1 MMPSTSTSTSS
12 AAHASGD
19 DASCPCPISSASTL
33 SDPSFPA
40 LALTRRGNERRHRQ
54 ITLDNGLLV
63 LCCCSLISLATAAV
77 GGGWTSTGTTSKTA
91 GFLRPFQPSSAAA
104 ALGPSSSRSG
114 ASRRVATSPLYVSY
128 TGTSAG
134 SSPTPTTPVVVQFNH
149 SSVAITQDSSS
160 SLSLPPSQAAAR
172 TRSLVKPANLPGLSK
187 DDLILLRAGQR
198 VQHQIRNGC
207 MGSGYVVV
215 DVLADSKTVWETL
228 LNFERYSEMIPTI
241 RKIRVTSR
249 WRTMTK
255 GLFTLSKF
263 RFRLSVVHKHVP
275 EENRLDFYLDPDSA
289 QYRSIL
295 EMAEGFWFIDDRP
308 ADRPKGWTRVYMS
321 ATVKVN
327 NLVPMWLVEYAAER
341 ALKRATSWLKPY
353 VEQNRGGGER
363 REEM

>member
-1 MMPSTSTSTSS
+1 MPSTSTSISS
-12 AAHASGD
+12 AVHASGD
-19 DASCPCPISSASTL
+19 GASCPCPSSSSGL
-33 SDPSFPA
+33 PFPA
-40 LALTRRGNERRHRQ
+40 LTLTRRGNERRRRQ
-54 ITLDNGLLV
+54 MAMGYGLLV
-63 LCCCSLISLATAAV
+63 LCCCSLVSLATAV
-77 GGGWTSTGTTSKTA
+77 GGGWTSSVTKSSAA
-91 GFLRPFQPSSAAA
+91 GFLGPFLPPSTAA
-104 ALGPSSSRSG
+104 ALGPASSRSS
-114 ASRRVATSPLYVSY
+114 ASRRISMPRVHVSY

-160 SLSLPPSQAAAR
+160 ALSLPPSRAAAR
-172 TRSLVKPANLPGLSK
+172 TRAIGKPANLPGLSK

-215 DVLADSKTVWETL
+215 DVLADSKKVWETL
-228 LNFERYSEMIPTI
+228 LNFERYPEMIPTI
-241 RKIRVTSR
+241 RKTRVTSR
-249 WRTMTK
+249 WRTITK

-275 EENRLDFYLDPDSA
+275 EENRLDFYLDPDST

-308 ADRPKGWTRVYMS
+308 ADRTEGWTRVYMS

-363 REEM
+363 GEK

>member
-1 MMPSTSTSTSS
+1 
-12 AAHASGD
+12 
-19 DASCPCPISSASTL
+19 
-33 SDPSFPA
+33 
-40 LALTRRGNERRHRQ
+40 
-54 ITLDNGLLV
+54 
-63 LCCCSLISLATAAV
+63 
-77 GGGWTSTGTTSKTA
+77 
-91 GFLRPFQPSSAAA
+91 
-104 ALGPSSSRSG
+104 
-114 ASRRVATSPLYVSY
+114 VSY

-149 SSVAITQDSSS
+149 SSVAITVSQKTQKGNRLHSLSISTHPFISHTLSSPALLPNLSQQDSSS

-275 EENRLDFYLDPDSA
+275 EEVRF
-289 QYRSIL
+289 
-295 EMAEGFWFIDDRP
+295 
-308 ADRPKGWTRVYMS
+308 
-321 ATVKVN
+321 
-327 NLVPMWLVEYAAER
+327 
-341 ALKRATSWLKPY
+341 
-353 VEQNRGGGER
+353 
-363 REEM
+363 

>member
-1 MMPSTSTSTSS
+1 
-12 AAHASGD
+12 
-19 DASCPCPISSASTL
+19 
-33 SDPSFPA
+33 
-40 LALTRRGNERRHRQ
+40 
-54 ITLDNGLLV
+54 
-63 LCCCSLISLATAAV
+63 
-77 GGGWTSTGTTSKTA
+77 
-91 GFLRPFQPSSAAA
+91 
-104 ALGPSSSRSG
+104 
-114 ASRRVATSPLYVSY
+114 
-128 TGTSAG
+128 
-134 SSPTPTTPVVVQFNH
+134 
-149 SSVAITQDSSS
+149 
-160 SLSLPPSQAAAR
+160 
-172 TRSLVKPANLPGLSK
+172 
-187 DDLILLRAGQR
+187 
-198 VQHQIRNGC
+198 

-275 EENRLDFYLDPDSA
+275 EEVRLFRGRVCVCYVSSTTIRSLTLPALPPSLPPSLHPKNRLDFYLDPDSA

-308 ADRPKGWTRVYMS
+308 ADRPKGWTRVYML

-353 VEQNRGGGER
+353 VEQNRGGGKR